1 MQSARPDQRR
11 EVGLRTRARLMDAA
25 LDLLAVRGEDGVTLR
40 ELTDAADANV
50 AAVSYHFGSLK
61 SLCDGAIEH
70 ALECYLDAQEGAVSA
85 LDPDATVE
93 ALAAAFARPLISSL
107 VAGGRDLAVMRI
119 VARAGIDPPEGWGR
133 LDSRFERIRA
143 DVLRVLKANLHGAT
157 DQELIFRTRCV
168 AGLINWLVLAPV
180 GAELRNKSQKQI
192 ERLLLPIL
200 AGAFRAAG
208 SGGAAAAAL
217 HASTEKIS
225 EQGQEAVQL

>member
-11 EVGLRTRARLMDAA
+11 ELGLRTRARLMDAA
-25 LDLLAVRGEDGVTLR
+25 LDLLSERGEDGVTLR

-61 SLCDGAIEH
+61 SLCDAAVED
-70 ALECYLDAQEGAVSA
+70 ALGRYLDAQEEAVSA
-85 LDPDATVE
+85 LDRDSTVE
-93 ALAAAFARPLISSL
+93 ALAAAFARPLIGSL

-119 VARAGIDPPEGWGR
+119 VARAGIDPPEGSAR
-133 LDSRFERIRA
+133 LDVRFERIRA
-143 DVLRVLKANLHGAT
+143 DVLRVLKANLHGVK

-180 GAELRNKSQKQI
+180 GNELSNKSQRQI
-192 ERLLLPIL
+192 ERLLIPIL

-208 SGGAAAAAL
+208 SG
-217 HASTEKIS
+217 
-225 EQGQEAVQL
+225 